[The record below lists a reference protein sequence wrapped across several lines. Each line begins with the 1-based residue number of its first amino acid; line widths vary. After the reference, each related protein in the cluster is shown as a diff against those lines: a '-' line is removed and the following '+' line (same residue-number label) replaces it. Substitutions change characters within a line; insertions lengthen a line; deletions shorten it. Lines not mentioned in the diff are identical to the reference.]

1 MKKSGFRHQRNDSNA
16 PQSYSKMFE
25 GIRLI
30 LRGRKTARRTDVEEI
45 AILRSRI
52 STGDTVF
59 DVGANKGGYLACLA
73 KLVGKRGKVFAFE
86 PLPHLAA
93 RLKTACAKLKW
104 RQVEVRAAAASD
116 KDGTAVLTTPSG
128 DRHWESSLERNDS
141 PDAKKR
147 EVSTVRLDGY
157 LGQLEGQRLTAMK
170 IDVEGHES
178 SVIEGASELV
188 ITKKPMLLVEVE
200 AKHRADG
207 DPGVFFEQMNDLY
220 HI

>member
-1 MKKSGFRHQRNDSNA
+1 M
-16 PQSYSKMFE
+16 
-25 GIRLI
+25 
-30 LRGRKTARRTDVEEI
+30 
-45 AILRSRI
+45 
-52 STGDTVF
+52 
-59 DVGANKGGYLACLA
+59 
-73 KLVGKRGKVFAFE
+73 VGKRGKVLAFE

-104 RQVEVRAAAASD
+104 RQVDVRAAAASD

-147 EVSTVRLDGY
+147 EVSTVRLDSY
-157 LGQLEGQRLTAMK
+157 LGQLKGQRLTAMK

-188 ITKKPMLLVEVE
+188 TTKKPMLLVEVE
-200 AKHRADG
+200 AKHRDDG
-207 DPGVFFEQMNDLY
+207 DPGVFFEQMNELGYRGWFLREGVRQELEDFDAKRDQSEDSR
-220 HI
+220 HVNNFVFEPV